1 MVRFRSMKRMRV
13 KMIKMGMRKRMK
25 RKMGMAVM
33 GLMRNEI
40 IGVVVKFASIQGVG
54 KIIVIVVV

>member
-33 GLMRNEI
+33 GLMRSEI
-40 IGVVVKFASIQGVG
+40 IGVVVKFVSIQGVG
-54 KIIVIVVV
+54 NIIVIV